1 MDSLDV
7 RIIREMLESSATSP
21 LDSNVR
27 KSLCSIARVLDVD
40 ENTVKNRI
48 QGLKRSGFLKGWW
61 VAINPSL
68 VGQKMAQIW
77 FDVGNSSAKQGV
89 IKKISLI
96 PGVAVIKDLFGPS
109 LCVVF
114 YYEGDQTLKKTTE
127 LISSIAGSSATTSA
141 NEPFPTC
148 GITFSSDDLMI
159 VRSLQRE
166 PLKPYSDIAKEL
178 GLSSRTVKRRI
189 ARLAEGE
196 AIYMVAELDPKFLSG
211 GIVCGLLVFYV
222 DSRDKYSAEKEIVP
236 YLGDR
241 LIFANLE
248 DLHHGYFAFIITN
261 LAMAQQILNWAL
273 ARNGVSKGRLDI
285 VQEVISLYG
294 VYDEQLEKLQNSSA
308 YAPHA
313 RTLQARPG

>member
-1 MDSLDV
+1 MDSLDI
-7 RIIREMLESSATSP
+7 RIIRDMLESKATSP
-21 LDSNVR
+21 LDANIR
-27 KSLCSIARVLDVD
+27 KSLSSIARRLEVD

-48 QGLKRSGFLKGWW
+48 QRLRRSGFLKGWW
-61 VAINPSL
+61 VGINPNL

-77 FDVGNSSAKQGV
+77 FDLRNSSAKQEV
-89 IKKISLI
+89 IKKVSLI

-109 LCVVF
+109 LCIVF
-114 YYEGDQTLKKTTE
+114 YYEGEQTLKKTTE
-127 LISSIAGSSATTSA
+127 LISSIAGSSTTMLA

-148 GITFSSDDLMI
+148 RITLSSDDLRI

-178 GLSSRTVKRRI
+178 GLSGRTVKRRI
-189 ARLAEGE
+189 IRLTEGE
-196 AIYMVAELDPKFLSG
+196 ALYLVADLDPKFLSG
-211 GIVCGLLVFYV
+211 GIVCGLLVFYD
-222 DSRDKYSAEKEIVP
+222 DSKDKYLVEGEIVP

-241 LIFANLE
+241 LIFANLD

-273 ARNGVSKGRLDI
+273 ALKGVSNGRLDI

-294 VYDEQLEKLQNSSA
+294 VYDEQLEKLQRSSA
-308 YAPHA
+308 YVPYK
-313 RTLQARPG
+313 RTLRTK